1 MKRERWNQID
11 QLLDA
16 ALDLPLEKRAAF
28 LDEACAGDDALRKE
42 LDALLAS
49 DNGARSFLE
58 QPALEVAAKELVDKK
73 ESILGQM
80 IGHYEIVSQLGAGG
94 MGEVYL
100 VKDTKLDR
108 KAALKILPSQLAADR
123 NRMQR
128 FVQEAKAASALNHPN
143 ILTIYEIGEGD
154 GQRFIATEFI
164 DGMTLRQRLS
174 SPLDVEDALDI
185 AIQIS
190 SALAAAHKVQI
201 IHRDIK
207 PENIMIRRE
216 DQLAKVLDFGL
227 AKINQQRS
235 SEVPADSGV
244 DTILANTGP
253 GVVMG
258 TVAYMSP
265 EQARGDKVDER
276 SDIWSLGVVLYEMIA
291 GCSPFVAGSANEII
305 SSILSRQPAPPLTRF
320 RHEVP
325 ERLEEIIEKALTKNR
340 DERYQTSRDLLI
352 DLKRLKQTLE
362 TKAAVERSASPEHV
376 EVAAS
381 NGIMT
386 NAGVSNTQY
395 GSRAGYIADQVK
407 SHKKA
412 AVATVAVLVISIGA
426 IVTTLLFYMTRH
438 SSNTVGA
445 NAIGSIAV
453 LPFVNANSD
462 PDTDFIADGITD
474 NIIERLSQLPNLRVM
489 SHTAVSHYK
498 DRQTDPRSIGTELNV
513 EAVLTGRLV
522 RRNDAL
528 TISLELVNARDNS
541 HIWGE
546 QYDRK
551 LSELMVLQREIPLD
565 VSDKLQMKLS
575 GESKERL
582 TRSHTDNPEAY
593 QLYLKGRHAWSNFT
607 LAGSKQAVL
616 YFEEAIKKDSN
627 YALAYAGLADVY
639 MFGFGREVA
648 LELPQKETHRR
659 GREAATKAL
668 SIDPQLGEA
677 HAALAEVILLDEWD
691 FSGAER
697 ELKRAIELNPSYA
710 EAHHQYSHLLLL
722 LGRINESYL
731 ESKRYLEL
739 DPVSEWSIA
748 HLAYHY
754 LYARQYD
761 DAIRQ
766 YQKDHELYHDQNP
779 VTHIRLGEAYYQK
792 GMLNEAVPEYLQ
804 GFAGTGYPP
813 DKIAEL
819 RRAFASSSIRGFYQK
834 QIEYFKSK
842 PQMEQSF
849 VDLAAVYARLGE
861 KDQAFAW
868 LEKAYVQHADGL
880 VRLKEELAFD
890 NLRSDPRYADLL
902 RRIGLPQ

>member
-16 ALDLPLEKRAAF
+16 ALELPRQKRAAF
-28 LDEACAGDDALRKE
+28 LDQACAGDDELRKN

-49 DNGARSFLE
+49 DDDARSFLE
-58 QPALEVAAKELVDKK
+58 QPALDVAAKELVAKK
-73 ESILGQM
+73 ASMLGQS
-80 IGHYEIVSQLGAGG
+80 IGHYRIVSQLGAGG

-100 VKDTKLDR
+100 AKDTKLDR
-108 KAALKILPSQLAADR
+108 KVALKILPSQLAADR
-123 NRMQR
+123 SRMQR

-143 ILTIYEIGEGD
+143 ILTIYEIGEVD

-164 DGMTLRQRLS
+164 DGMTLRERLS

-190 SALAAAHKVQI
+190 SALAAAHKLHI

-227 AKINQQRS
+227 AKMTQQRPS
-235 SEVPADSGV
+235 DVPADSAV
-244 DTILANTGP
+244 ATLLANTVP
-253 GVVMG
+253 GVVLG

-265 EQARGDKVDER
+265 EQALGEKVDER

-291 GCSPFVAGSANEII
+291 GCSPFVAGSSNEII
-305 SSILSRQPAPPLTRF
+305 SSILSKRPAPPLTRF
-320 RHEVP
+320 ATGVP
-325 ERLEEIIEKALTKNR
+325 ERLQEIIDKALTKNK
-340 DERYQTSRDLLI
+340 DERYQTSKDLLI

-362 TKAAVERSASPEHV
+362 TDAAVKRSTSPDQVGAAAAREITTKAGVAATQSASSV
-376 EVAAS
+376 EY
-381 NGIMT
+381 I
-386 NAGVSNTQY
+386 VS
-395 GSRAGYIADQVK
+395 QVK

-412 AVATVAVLVISIGA
+412 VIATAAMLISIGA
-426 IVTTLLFYMTRH
+426 IVTIVSFSPSRH
-438 SSNTVGA
+438 RSATVGA

-474 NIIERLSQLPNLRVM
+474 NIIERLSQLPNLKVM
-489 SHTAVSHYK
+489 SHSAVFHYK
-498 DRQTDPRSIGTELNV
+498 DRPSDPRTIGTELTV

-522 RRNDAL
+522 KRNDAL
-528 TISLELVNARDNS
+528 SISLELVNARDNS

-546 QYDRK
+546 QYNRK
-551 LSELMVLQREIPLD
+551 LSELLALQREIPLD
-565 VSDKLQMKLS
+565 VSEKLRLTLS

-582 TRSHTDNPEAY
+582 TRANTDNPEAY
-593 QLYLKGRHAWSNFT
+593 QLYLKGRYAWENHT
-607 LAGSKQAVL
+607 PDGVKQGVQ

-627 YALAYAGLADVY
+627 YALAYAGLADAY
-639 MFGFGREVA
+639 MFGFRREVA
-648 LELPQKETHRR
+648 LELSQKEAHRR

-677 HAALAEVILLDEWD
+677 HAALGQVILLDEWD

-697 ELKRAIELNPSYA
+697 EFKRAIELNPSHA
-710 EAHHQYSHLLLL
+710 EAHHQYSHLLLM
-722 LGRINESYL
+722 LGRINESL
-731 ESKRYLEL
+731 IESKRYLEL
-739 DPVSEWSIA
+739 DPISFEPIA

-761 DAIRQ
+761 EAIRQ
-766 YQKDHELYHDQNP
+766 YQKADALYPDLNP
-779 VTHIRLGEAYYQK
+779 VIHLRLAEAFYQK
-792 GMLNEAVPEYLQ
+792 GMFKEAVSEYLQ
-804 GFAGTGYPP
+804 WFAGTGSPP

-819 RRAFASSSIRGFYQK
+819 RKAFAGSGIRGFYQK
-834 QIEYFKSK
+834 LIEQFKAK
-842 PQMEQSF
+842 PQTEQTS
-849 VDLAAVYARLGE
+849 VDIAGFYARLGE

-868 LEKAYVQHADGL
+868 LEKAFAQHADGL
-880 VRLKEELAFD
+880 VRLKEELGFD
-890 NLRSDPRYADLL
+890 NLRSDPRYAELL
-902 RRIGLPQ
+902 RRMGIPQ